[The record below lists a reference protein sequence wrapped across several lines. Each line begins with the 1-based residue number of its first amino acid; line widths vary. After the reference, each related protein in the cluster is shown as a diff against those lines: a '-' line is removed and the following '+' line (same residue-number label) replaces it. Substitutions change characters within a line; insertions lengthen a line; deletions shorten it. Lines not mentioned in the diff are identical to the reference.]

1 MWDLC
6 HHKQDHAS
14 LPPRSQQDVLCIGIK
29 HSMQPSL
36 VCVAAAKTGSSDCQ
50 WSCLASEHDLISTQ
64 ASAQTSWLLRPRL
77 LCPPTFSAGRQKSW
91 MAPSYTRSSSMQET
105 TTSTLRLSI
114 TNRMVEKRP
123 LCSKAPN
130 LSLYAKLV
138 ISHPCQRLT
147 RGLTRSNYKD
157 QVPMS
162 QKEGTLPR
170 TRLRPSQAL
179 LFARRWRGHKPPWLV
194 HMYIYI
200 YICTRIY
207 VPELGAPNCRLMA
220 SSLCWDM
227 ASQPG
232 SLSYPLRLHQ
242 LQLTHHLW
250 RVLPLSSN
258 NPNQTPRRGWSCQVP
273 LGHF

>member
-77 LCPPTFSAGRQKSW
+77 LCPPTFSAGRQKSL

-179 LFARRWRGHKPPWLV
+179 LFARRWRGHKPPASAETWPASQGPWATLSG
-194 HMYIYI
+194 
-200 YICTRIY
+200 CT
-207 VPELGAPNCRLMA
+207 N
-220 SSLCWDM
+220 SSL
-227 ASQPG
+227 
-232 SLSYPLRLHQ
+232 
-242 LQLTHHLW
+242 LTI
-250 RVLPLSSN
+250 
-258 NPNQTPRRGWSCQVP
+258 
-273 LGHF
+273 